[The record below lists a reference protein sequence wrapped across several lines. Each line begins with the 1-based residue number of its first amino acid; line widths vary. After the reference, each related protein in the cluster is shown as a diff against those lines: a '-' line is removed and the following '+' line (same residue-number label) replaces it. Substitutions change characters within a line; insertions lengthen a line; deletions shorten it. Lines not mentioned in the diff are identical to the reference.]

1 MTNAHIQR
9 PLFVDDDEVLDNLDR
24 PTHIGQTAVAY
35 APAREILTR
44 ATGFM
49 DAYDFTL
56 NPYSGCSF
64 GCTYCYAA
72 FFSRDVEKRDSWG
85 YWVNVKEN
93 AVELMAKRKPGALDG
108 KLIYM
113 SSVTDPYQPVEREL
127 NLTRGILEIMAERH
141 KPKLVVQTRSP
152 LVVRDCDLFQRIE
165 ENGGRVQVNM
175 TVTTDDE
182 DIRRTFEPFCPSNM
196 VRLRAIKEVQAAGID
211 TCITMTP
218 LLLVNNNGDFA
229 DELIGTGV
237 KKFIAQ
243 PFHFRQGKFLAGTRD
258 GAYDLMAEKLG
269 CGRDNFGN
277 EYLERFEE
285 FLRYSKT
292 GSRIRAFRRWDGAK
306 TGLRRRSS

>member
-1 MTNAHIQR
+1 MATENAQL
-9 PLFVDDDEVLDNLDR
+9 PLDGGNYNEPISLDVSG

-93 AVELMAKRKPGALDG
+93 AVELMQKRKPGRLDG

-113 SSVTDPYQPVEREL
+113 SSVTDPYQPVERERK
-127 NLTRGILEIMAERH
+127 LTRGILEIMAERH

-182 DIRRTFEPFCPSNM
+182 DIRRTFEPSCPSNM

-218 LLLVNNNGDFA
+218 LLLVNSNGDFA

-237 KKFIAQ
+237 QKFIAQ
-243 PFHFRQGKFLAGTRD
+243 PFHFRQRGKFLAGTRD
-258 GAYDLMAEKLG
+258 KAY
-269 CGRDNFGN
+269 
-277 EYLERFEE
+277 
-285 FLRYSKT
+285 
-292 GSRIRAFRRWDGAK
+292 RADG
-306 TGLRRRSS
+306 

>member
-1 MTNAHIQR
+1 MTSARSQPNLFETTEGPSKVGPR
-9 PLFVDDDEVLDNLDR
+9 PYM
-24 PTHIGQTAVAY
+24 IGETTIRY
-35 APAREILTR
+35 APVKEILTR

-49 DAYDFTL
+49 GEYDFTL

-72 FFSRDVEKRDSWG
+72 FFSRDRDRLNTWG
-85 YWVNVKEN
+85 YWVEVKEN
-93 AVELMAKRKPGALDG
+93 AVELMAKRRPGALDG

-127 NLTRGILEIMAERH
+127 ELTRRILEIMAERH

-152 LVVRDCDLFQRIE
+152 TVVRDCDLFRQIE

-196 VRLRAIKEVQAAGID
+196 VRIRAVGEVQAEGIE

-218 LLLVNNNGDFA
+218 LLVVISPYAFA
-229 DELIGTGV
+229 DSLVETGV
-237 KKFIAQ
+237 QKFIAQ
-243 PFHFRQGKFLAGTRD
+243 PFHFRRGKFLAGTRD
-258 GAYDLMAEKLG
+258 KAMDLMAEKLG
-269 CGRDNFGN
+269 CERESFER
-277 EYLERFEE
+277 EYLEHYAMVFGVLKDMLPDLGEG
-285 FLRYSKT
+285 K
-292 GSRIRAFRRWDGAK
+292 DGFAPPF
-306 TGLRRRSS
+306 